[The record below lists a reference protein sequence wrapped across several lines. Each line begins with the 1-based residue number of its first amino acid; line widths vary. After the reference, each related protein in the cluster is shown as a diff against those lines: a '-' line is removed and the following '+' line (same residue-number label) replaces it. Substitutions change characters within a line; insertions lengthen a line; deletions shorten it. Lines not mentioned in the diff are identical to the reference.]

1 MRDVWLGRF
10 KAARHVLLAAIVV
23 YLAYRLTQI
32 GWGSIAGALPIN
44 PLFYLLSAAIFLV
57 LPVSEIVNYRL
68 LTGQY
73 IPDGLRIFGR
83 KRVYNDAL
91 ISYSG
96 EAYLY
101 SRLSDAP
108 GLDQKAAFVAIKD
121 NTLVSAIV
129 SNSWTILLVG
139 AVLIAGR
146 GDVLDQIWNQAPIL
160 VGGFAVICLIV
171 YAAVIFFFG
180 RVSALSKAKIG
191 QLVMVHGAK
200 VSLVAALQV
209 VQWATAIPDA
219 AASTLLIFLTVQT
232 LLKRIPGL
240 PNGDLLFLTLGI
252 SLAGF
257 LPGSTAAITA
267 MLVAATATTQLIQL
281 AVFIGTSGLKQCA
294 E

>member
-1 MRDVWLGRF
+1 MRDVWLGRI
-10 KAARHVLLAAIVV
+10 KAVRHVLLAAIVV

-32 GWGSIAGALPIN
+32 GWGSIAGALPTN
-44 PLFYLLSAAIFLV
+44 PIFYLLSAAIFLV

-73 IPDGLRIFGR
+73 ILDGLRIFSR

-139 AVLIAGR
+139 R
-146 GDVLDQIWNQAPIL
+146 
-160 VGGFAVICLIV
+160 
-171 YAAVIFFFG
+171 
-180 RVSALSKAKIG
+180 
-191 QLVMVHGAK
+191 
-200 VSLVAALQV
+200 
-209 VQWATAIPDA
+209 
-219 AASTLLIFLTVQT
+219 
-232 LLKRIPGL
+232 
-240 PNGDLLFLTLGI
+240 
-252 SLAGF
+252 
-257 LPGSTAAITA
+257 
-267 MLVAATATTQLIQL
+267 
-281 AVFIGTSGLKQCA
+281 CA
-294 E
+294 DCGPRRCA